1 MPLDA
6 DRRAC
11 KTLGSQGDSHTPTA
25 TSAGQQSD
33 QDLRIQLLGRFIV
46 SMGGKTVD
54 EAELRLRKAKTLIK
68 LLALAPDHRL
78 HRAQI
83 IELLWPDLDSD
94 AANNNFR
101 KALHVA
107 RRAVDPRPEATS
119 RYLQLRDEQLLLVS
133 PGELWIDVDA
143 WSKAARQARRAG
155 DVASHRAAIDVY
167 SGDLLPED
175 RFEEWAMARRDELR
189 EEFLTLLVSL
199 ALLHERS
206 GGLSSAIECFRR
218 VVAAEP
224 SREEAHA
231 GLMRAYAESGRRHQ
245 AIRQYEHLREALR
258 RELDVEPEISTQRL
272 HEEIQQGRFP
282 DRPPRLAA
290 RGAPEGTGRGRLP
303 LVGRDAQIEA
313 LQEMLDGLF
322 AGRGGLVLLAG
333 EAGAGKTTA
342 ASEIAERARR
352 RGAIVLCGAGH
363 EQEGRL
369 PYGPFAEAFDE
380 FARQTPPGILAPLIG
395 DAGRELVRLAPGLAA
410 VLGAD
415 TADTADRRP
424 DRARLFAA
432 IAGFVARLAFR
443 APLVVLLDDL
453 HATDDESLELLHY
466 LVRSSEIRS
475 QLFLGTFR
483 PEETAA
489 GDPLGQFLASLRR
502 ERVGIRLDLPR
513 LGPHDIEVLVARLL
527 GDQPVDQAVLEAIWE
542 LSAGNPFYAEE
553 AVTALRESGVLEQAD
568 GRWRLKQRI
577 GAVPGPLAEL
587 VAARLGRLGSASRQV
602 LNIAAVIGIES
613 PYALLE
619 GTAEMS
625 RRELLDALDDCLARR
640 VLEEGSRGYQF
651 DHPLHRAAVYDD
663 LSTAR
668 RAVLHGRVASALE
681 QSQHGAAPSDAESLA
696 HHYSLSDV
704 PWRAVPHLVLAGDR
718 AAGLHANE
726 SAARHYERALE
737 LAMAAGATPETTSVV
752 PEVLEKLGDL
762 RGLFGEGGTTE
773 VDAYRSAI
781 AAPAAIG
788 RDAGLTR
795 LHRKAARASLRLWD
809 VTGAAPHL
817 AEADALMR
825 AHPDEAERGR
835 VSMVRAHLFWQ
846 SGRYDEAVEAAQESI
861 ALAHSHGDP
870 ADLANGY
877 EVLAIA
883 LHFRGTWQDG
893 LHLEIERLGPALD
906 AGEAHLAHVVDMH
919 HCLGQQHLYRDRSR
933 GEVEAYARRS
943 VDLAARAGAR
953 RVEAFAWC
961 LLGESLL
968 VSGRWSE
975 AIDCINRSIKLRQEL
990 GPETVALPW
999 QRLAEIAVYRGES
1012 PEPYLRQGM
1021 SITMVSPMAQHAW
1034 GRLYAT
1040 EGLDALERGDLT
1052 GALHAVEGAAAAAE
1066 RYGECPGCCSLL
1078 HPVAAEAYAAAG
1090 NPDAA
1095 ERHAEAVERLAGRWE
1110 STAVS
1115 AMAET
1120 AWGSVALARGDS
1132 AEAAARFL
1140 SASEMHQRLGQP
1152 FWAGR
1157 TLFQAGQVRAES
1169 GQIEQARDLL
1179 RRALG
1184 LFERLG
1190 AERAAAS
1197 TRRELERVT
1206 DQAASFGAAGELH
1219 GGATPKQRSANRNP
1233 SSLPRGVAAAT
1244 KGSAASRDGGEQDAN
1259 QPDGDGAGG
1268 PQKRR

>member
-1 MPLDA
+1 
-6 DRRAC
+6 
-11 KTLGSQGDSHTPTA
+11 
-25 TSAGQQSD
+25 
-33 QDLRIQLLGRFIV
+33 
-46 SMGGKTVD
+46 
-54 EAELRLRKAKTLIK
+54 
-68 LLALAPDHRL
+68 
-78 HRAQI
+78 
-83 IELLWPDLDSD
+83 
-94 AANNNFR
+94 
-101 KALHVA
+101 VA
-107 RRAVDPRPEATS
+107 RRALDPRPQATAH
-119 RYLQLRDEQLLLVS
+119 YLQLSDEQLLLVS
-133 PGELWIDVDA
+133 PGELWIDVHA
-143 WSKAARQARRAG
+143 WSEAARQARLAG
-155 DVASHRAAIDVY
+155 NVASHRAAVDIY

-189 EEFLTLLVSL
+189 EEFLTLLVNL
-199 ALLHERS
+199 ALLH
-206 GGLSSAIECFRR
+206 GGGGELSSAIECFRR

-224 SREEAHA
+224 TREEAHA

-258 RELDVEPEISTQRL
+258 RELDVEPETSTQQL
-272 HEEIQQGRFP
+272 HDEIMQGRFP
-282 DRPPRLAA
+282 ERLHRPTAQVVPQEKSRA
-290 RGAPEGTGRGRLP
+290 RPP

-313 LQEMLDGLF
+313 MQEIVDGLL

-333 EAGAGKTTA
+333 EAGAGKTTVA
-342 ASEIAERARR
+342 WEIAERGRR
-352 RGAIVLCGAGH
+352 RGAIVLSGAGH

-369 PYGPFAEAFDE
+369 PYGPFAEAFDQ
-380 FARQTPPGILAPLIG
+380 FARQTPPSILAPLIG
-395 DAGRELVRLAPGLAA
+395 DAGQELIRLAPGLAT
-410 VLGAD
+410 VLGEE
-415 TADTADRRP
+415 TADTADRQP

-443 APLVVLLDDL
+443 APLVVVLDDL
-453 HATDDESLELLHY
+453 HATDEESLELLHY
-466 LVRSSEIRS
+466 LVRASEIRS

-489 GDPLGQFLASLRR
+489 GDPLGQLLASLRR
-502 ERVGIRLDLPR
+502 ERLGIRLDLPR
-513 LGPHDIEVLVARLL
+513 LGPHDSEVLVARLL
-527 GDQPVDQAVLEAIWE
+527 SEEPVDQAVFAAIWD

-553 AVTALRESGVLEQAD
+553 AVSALRESGALEQAE
-568 GRWRLKQRI
+568 GRWRLKRRV
-577 GAVPGPLAEL
+577 GAIPGPLAEL
-587 VAARLGRLGSASRQV
+587 VAARLARLGPTSRQV
-602 LNIAAVIGIES
+602 LNIAAVVGSQS
-613 PYALLE
+613 PYVLLE
-619 GTAEMS
+619 GTAEIS
-625 RRELLDALDDCLARR
+625 SRELLDALDECLARK

-651 DHPLHRAAVYDD
+651 DHPLHRAAVYDA

-681 QSQHGAAPSDAESLA
+681 QSQHGAAPSDAENLA

-704 PWRAVPHLVLAGDR
+704 PWRAVPYLVQAGDR
-718 AAGLHANE
+718 AAALHANE
-726 SAARHYERALE
+726 TALRQYERALE
-737 LAMAAGATPETTSVV
+737 LAMAAGASPEAASVV
-752 PEVLEKLGDL
+752 PDVLEKLGDL
-762 RGLFGEGGTTE
+762 RGLFGEGGTAE

-781 AAPAAIG
+781 AARAGIG

-809 VTGAAPHL
+809 VTRAAPHL

-835 VSMVRAHLFWQ
+835 VSMVRAHLLWQ
-846 SGRYDEAVEAAQESI
+846 SGRYDEAVEAAQDSI

-893 LHLEIERLGPALD
+893 LHLEIARLGSALD

-919 HCLGQQHLYRDRSR
+919 YCLGQQHLYRDRSR
-933 GEVEAYARRS
+933 AEVEAYARRS

-953 RVEAFAWC
+953 RAEAFAWC

-968 VSGRWSE
+968 LGGRWDE

-1012 PEPYLRQGM
+1012 PEPYLKQGM
-1021 SITMVSPMAQHAW
+1021 SIASVSPMAQHAW

-1095 ERHAEAVERLAGRWE
+1095 EGHAEAVERLAGRWE

-1132 AEAAARFL
+1132 AEAAGRFL
-1140 SASEMHQRLGQP
+1140 SASEMYRSLGQP

-1157 TLFQAGQVRAES
+1157 TLFQAGQVRAGS
-1169 GQIEQARDLL
+1169 GQIEEASYLL
-1179 RRALG
+1179 REGLD
-1184 LFERLG
+1184 LFEQLG
-1190 AERAAAS
+1190 AARAAVS
-1197 TRRELERVT
+1197 TRQELVRVT
-1206 DQAASFGAAGELH
+1206 DQAASLRAAGEQH
-1219 GGATPKQRSANRNP
+1219 RGATPKQRSANRNP
-1233 SSLPRGVAAAT
+1233 SSLQRGVKVAT
-1244 KGSAASRDGGEQDAN
+1244 KGSAAARDGGNQDGN

-1268 PQKRR
+1268 AQKRH